1 MQYRLQLFHKSLLKM
16 ISISFI
22 TDFTSNIMQDMLV
35 AFTQTLPWDVIPVL
49 VAYNGMC
56 PWLPVHY

>member
-1 MQYRLQLFHKSLLKM
+1 M
-16 ISISFI
+16 IFISFI

-35 AFTQTLPWDVIPVL
+35 AFTQTLRWDVIPVL